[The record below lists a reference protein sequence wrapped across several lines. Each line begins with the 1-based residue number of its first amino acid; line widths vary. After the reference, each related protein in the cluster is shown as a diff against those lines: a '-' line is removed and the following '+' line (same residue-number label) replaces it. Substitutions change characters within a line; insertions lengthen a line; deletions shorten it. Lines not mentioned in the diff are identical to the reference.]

1 MALDFPTIYLLPTH
15 LEADELPEL
24 ETQIPSLTYDI
35 HEAKVILGKISK
47 KTRALFEL
55 RTRGV
60 LTDEV
65 DVPHHPHVRDASP
78 PAKRRRL
85 SSPSQVPID
94 DDASTTSSHK
104 SIDDDGM
111 LVQVVKLAWFTD
123 SVEKQTVLP
132 VDDYLIYRG
141 RKKQVMITHPMPS
154 PQHISDNGDGDGDED
169 DKHLALPHR
178 RSTATKSHMKV
189 PPLLKET
196 TSDHE
201 RAVALPPV
209 PDYLHTAYSCQRPTR
224 LNTPNDAFID
234 QLKKMRTIRSLE
246 NDQVG
251 VRAYSTSI
259 ASIAAYPH
267 RISEA
272 SEVARLPGC
281 GVKIALLFRQW
292 KSNGYLDNVKRADLD
307 PKLSVLKLFYEIWGV
322 AATTAHEF
330 YNKGWRD
337 LDDIVEYG
345 WDKISR
351 EQQIGVKYYEE
362 LQEKIPREEVESI
375 GKVVLDHANKLRRGY
390 QMVIVGGYRRGK
402 AASGDADIII
412 SHPDPVATQY
422 FIADIVC
429 SLEKDKF
436 ITHTLKISNKNSDRG
451 QVPVTWKGQDSKA
464 GHGFDTLD
472 KALVVW
478 QNPVWDKSAA
488 TKNPNPHRRV
498 DIIVSPWKTVGCAM
512 VGWTGGTTFER
523 DLRMYCKREKGLK
536 FDSSGVRSRTNG
548 GEFVDLESGPDGRP
562 APDMITAEK
571 RVFEGLGLE
580 WRPPEER
587 CTR

>member
-1 MALDFPTIYLLPTH
+1 MDLDFPTIYLLPTH

-35 HEAKVILGKISK
+35 HEAKVVLGKISK
-47 KTRALFEL
+47 KARALFEL

-65 DVPHHPHVRDASP
+65 DVLLHPHGHDASP

-85 SSPSQVPID
+85 SGPSQIPID
-94 DDASTTSSHK
+94 DGVE
-104 SIDDDGM
+104 DDGA
-111 LVQVVKLAWFTD
+111 LVQVVRLAWFTD
-123 SVEKQTVLP
+123 SVASQTVLP
-132 VDDYLIYRG
+132 VDDYLIYQG
-141 RKKQVMITHPMPS
+141 RKKQVMITHPMTDPR
-154 PQHISDNGDGDGDED
+154 HISDNADRDGD
-169 DKHLALPHR
+169 DKHRALRHR
-178 RSTATKSHMKV
+178 RSAATKPHMEV

-196 TSDHE
+196 TSDQE
-201 RAVALPPV
+201 RAIALPPV
-209 PDYLHTAYSCQRPTR
+209 PDYLRTPYSCQRPTHPD
-224 LNTPNDAFID
+224 TPNEAFID
-234 QLKKMRTIRSLE
+234 QLKKVRTIRSLE

-251 VRAYSTSI
+251 VRAYSTCI

-292 KSNGYLDNVKRADLD
+292 KSNGYLDDVKKADSD

-322 AATTAHEF
+322 AAATAHEF

-337 LDDIVEYG
+337 LDDIVEHG
-345 WDKISR
+345 WDTISR

-375 GKVVLDHANKLRRGY
+375 GRIVLDHANRLRRGY
-390 QMVIVGGYRRGK
+390 QMTIVGGYRRGK
-402 AASGDADIII
+402 AASGDADIIL
-412 SHPDPVATQY
+412 SHPDPAATQY
-422 FIADIVC
+422 FIADIVA

-436 ITHTLKISNKNSDRG
+436 ITHILKISNKNSERG
-451 QVPVTWKGQDSKA
+451 QVPVTWKGQDSSA

-478 QNPVWDKSAA
+478 QTPIWDKSAA

-523 DLRMYCKREKGLK
+523 DLRMYCNREKHLK
-536 FDSSGVRSRTNG
+536 FDSSGVRSRTND
-548 GEFVDLESGPDGRP
+548 GEFVDLESGPGGRP

-571 RVFEGLGLE
+571 RVFENLGLD

-587 CTR
+587 CTG